1 MSLHFKTANEVFND
15 ITGRSS
21 EASYGLLYI
30 RGTI

>member
-21 EASYGLLYI
+21 EASYGLLYM